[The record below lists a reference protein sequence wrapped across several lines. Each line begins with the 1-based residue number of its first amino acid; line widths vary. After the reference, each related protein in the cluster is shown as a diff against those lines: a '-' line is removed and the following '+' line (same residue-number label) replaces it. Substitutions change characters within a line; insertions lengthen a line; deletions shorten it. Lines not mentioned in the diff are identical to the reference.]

1 MNHVHVDQVKNIKN
15 VVEVYKKKNSKANIV
30 NTAELAKI
38 NFFDLNK
45 L

>member
-1 MNHVHVDQVKNIKN
+1 MNLVPVDLVKNTKN

-30 NTAELAKI
+30 DTAKLAII